1 MMKKMNN
8 ILKSSSMLLV
18 LLLALNF
25 SACTDFFIVDTKDV
39 LDHTEYIDEES
50 EMYSGFIGIMTRVQN
65 IGDKIIY
72 ITDTRGELLEPTI
85 NSSKELYSI
94 YNYDADLTGNHYADP
109 AGYYDVI
116 IACNDYLLKLYE
128 YKENNLSSINMNH
141 YEGLISSTLRIK
153 AWIYLTLGKIY
164 GEAIWFDDPMREL
177 KDISQFKLMDLDEIV
192 SACKDLLTKG
202 FDGVNGRQSIPW
214 KEWLDPYTPTADS
227 PYRYWDSMTPEYFA
241 LYAELCLWSGD
252 YQTTANLILGE
263 MNSKFASTVSDATQ
277 YLRNARMSGG
287 YSGIWNNRNPL
298 PQETVSAIIYDY
310 SKNQTN
316 NLLKHFSSEAPN
328 EYLLAPSEVG
338 INRFYDSEFNPLGS
352 SNADSRAG
360 ITFGVNS
367 SGNNVI
373 RKFRPNTSI
382 RPYAYQDDVHIY
394 IYRAADL
401 YFMLAEALNN
411 LGRDVEASALIN
423 QGVNGSFPNGG
434 VTWAGFTDDWTSASS
449 IGNRKYPDLGI
460 RGVFQLGNRQFEF
473 GNTKAN
479 DLAILDE
486 MMLEFP
492 CEGRIYPAMVR
503 IAKRYDDYNIIADR
517 VVSKYSNPEEIRTKI
532 LNGGYFIN
540 WNLK

>member
-1 MMKKMNN
+1 MMKTMNN
-8 ILKSSSMLLV
+8 ILRNSSVLLV
-18 LLLALNF
+18 LFITLSF

-85 NSSKELYSI
+85 KSPKELYSI
-94 YNYDADLTGNHYADP
+94 YNYDDDLTDNHYADP

-153 AWIYLTLGKIY
+153 AWVYLTLGKIY

-177 KDISQFKLMDLDEIV
+177 KDISQFQLMDLDEIITA
-192 SACKDLLTKG
+192 SKALLTNG
-202 FDGVNGRQSIPW
+202 FDGVNGKHSIPW

-252 YQTTANLILGE
+252 YQTTVNLILNE
-263 MNSKFASTVSDATQ
+263 MNSVFASTVNDATQ
-277 YLRNARMSGG
+277 YLRNARMTGG

-316 NLLKHFSSEAPN
+316 NLLRHFGSENPN

-338 INRFYDSEFNPLGS
+338 INRFYDTEFNPLGS
-352 SNADSRAG
+352 SSADNRAN
-360 ITFGVNS
+360 ITFGTNS
-367 SGNNVI
+367 SGDNVI
-373 RKFRPNTSI
+373 RKFRPNASV

-434 VTWAGFTDDWTSASS
+434 VTWAGFTDDWTSAST
-449 IGNRKYPDLGI
+449 IGSRKYPDLGV
-460 RGVFQLGNRQFEF
+460 RGVFQLGNRQFEL
-473 GNTKAN
+473 GNTKEN

-492 CEGRIYPAMVR
+492 SEGRIYPAMIR
-503 IAKRYDDYNIIADR
+503 IAKRYNDYNIIADR
-517 VVSKYSNPEEIRTKI
+517 VVPKYSNPEEIRTKI

-540 WNLK
+540 WDLK